1 MDTHHAM
8 GAPSRRAV
16 GNEPSRVERRLQVKS
31 LLVLA
36 PSMESPGGIQRY
48 TETLT
53 RAVGDLLGREN
64 VWRMSMPEVSAG
76 VGEARIP
83 WALKC
88 RFAWRA
94 IREAVRQRP
103 ELIVCTHLGL
113 APIGW
118 VAGMLARRPYW
129 VVVHGIEA
137 WRVLPAWKRQGLVRA
152 DRIVATS
159 AFNREQVIRR
169 QRTNPERLVRLPC
182 VLDEGLL
189 KVAPVDE
196 RIRLWAPHGRRVILT
211 VGRLAAS
218 EQYKGHDVVLRALP
232 QVVERVPNLTYL
244 IVGDGDDRPRLET
257 MAERLKLREH
267 VIFTGRV
274 TDGELAACYR
284 ASEVFVLP
292 ARTVLNKH
300 KPKGE
305 GFGIVFLEAMAFGKP
320 VIGPNY
326 GAPVELIQ
334 QREHGL
340 LVEPENPTAVAEALM
355 RLLSSPGDARRMGEA
370 ARQWVRQE
378 YSYESFRSRLRG
390 ILGDLA
396 PAQ

>member
-1 MDTHHAM
+1 MATHLAV
-8 GAPSRRAV
+8 GAPSTRTV
-16 GNEPSRVERRLQVKS
+16 GDETSRVERRLPVKS

-36 PSMESPGGIQRY
+36 PPMEGPGGIQRY

-53 RAVGDLLGREN
+53 RALEDLLGREN
-64 VWRMSMPEVSAG
+64 VWQMSLPEVSAG
-76 VGEARIP
+76 AGEARIP

-88 RFAWRA
+88 RFAWQA
-94 IREAVRQRP
+94 VWEAVRQRP
-103 ELIVCTHLGL
+103 ELIVCTHLAL

-118 VAGMLARRPYW
+118 LAGMLARRPYW

-137 WRVLPAWKRQGLVRA
+137 WGVLPTWKRQGLVRA

-169 QRTNPERLVRLPC
+169 QRTDPERLVRLPC

-189 KVAPVDE
+189 RVAPVDE
-196 RIRLWAPHGRRVILT
+196 CVRRWTPRGRRIILT
-211 VGRLAAS
+211 VARLAAS

-232 QVVERVPNLTYL
+232 QVIERAPNLTYL

-257 MAERLKLREH
+257 MAERLKLRDH
-267 VIFTGRV
+267 VVFTGRV

-292 ARTVLNKH
+292 ARTVLDERD
-300 KPKGE
+300 PKGE
-305 GFGIVFLEAMAFGKP
+305 GFGIVLLEAMAFGKP

-326 GAPVELIQ
+326 GAPAEIVKHE
-334 QREHGL
+334 EHGL
-340 LVEPENPTAVAEALM
+340 LVNPEGPSGVAEALI
-355 RLLSSPGDARRMGEA
+355 RLLDAPEDARRMGEA
-370 ARQWVRQE
+370 ACQWVRQE
-378 YSYESFRSRLRG
+378 YSYESFCSRLRET
-390 ILGDLA
+390 LGEVA